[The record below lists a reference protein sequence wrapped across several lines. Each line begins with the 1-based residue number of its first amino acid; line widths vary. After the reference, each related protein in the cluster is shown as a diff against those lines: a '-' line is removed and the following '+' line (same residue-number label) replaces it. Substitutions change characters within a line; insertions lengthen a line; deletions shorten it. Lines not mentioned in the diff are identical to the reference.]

1 MLKVWHCWQ
10 NFGLVEGIWVGWT
23 KFLDFGWTKENFLN
37 LVEQKFFFLDLVEQK
52 KISNLVEQK
61 KFFKFGWTKIF

>member
-23 KFLDFGWTKENFLN
+23 KFLDFGWTKEKILNLVEQKEFFRFGWTKENFLN
-37 LVEQKFFFLDLVEQK
+37 LVEQK
-52 KISNLVEQK
+52 
-61 KFFKFGWTKIF
+61 KIF